1 MFYVQRLLIAFV
13 YFTHL
18 SIPTFAERTA
28 DHTEDAESEVHDE
41 VGAYSGRV
49 EVEEAPSDH
58 DADVEALAS
67 SAGEDAG
74 EDAVDAAE
82 TDAPGVIMAVEEGAH
97 EGETDS
103 AVETPDHGMGAYCEA
118 HEWVS

>member
-28 DHTEDAESEVHDE
+28 DHTEDAESEDHDE
-41 VGAYSGRV
+41 VGAYSGHV

-67 SAGEDAG
+67 SAVEDAG
-74 EDAVDAAE
+74 KDAVDAAE

-97 EGETDS
+97 EGETGS
-103 AVETPDHGMGAYCEA
+103 AGGTPDHGMGAYCGA